1 MKRIFTIL
9 LLSMFM
15 AIGTGETFADRHDGH
30 GRDRKEQHYK
40 GRPGG
45 KDRNHGKDHH
55 DKKYKENKK
64 HDKHKDYRHDKR
76 GDYRHDK
83 RHARPAPR
91 HYAPAPP
98 RRHHTGRYAP
108 PPPPPPPRLGHMV
121 RYATR
126 GMQDVAVWQVS
137 HDTYIVKYR
146 HGNRYYTRYLYPYAE
161 RYGNPSV
168 ISVGWQPLS
177 PWTLIPP
184 IQLNINL

>member
-1 MKRIFTIL
+1 MKRIISIL
-9 LLSMFM
+9 LLSLFM
-15 AIGTGETFADRHDGH
+15 AIGTGEAFADRHDNH
-30 GRDRKEQHYK
+30 GRDRKEQRDK
-40 GRPGG
+40 GRRGGNDRHYG
-45 KDRNHGKDHH
+45 KDNHN
-55 DKKYKENKK
+55 KKYKDHKK
-64 HDKHKDYRHDKR
+64 YDRRDKDYRHGK
-76 GDYRHDK
+76 GHV
-83 RHARPAPR
+83 RPAPR
-91 HYAPAPP
+91 HYSPAPP

-126 GMQDVAVWQVS
+126 GMHDVAVWQVS
-137 HDTYIVKYR
+137 PDTYILKYR

-161 RYGNPSV
+161 RYGSPTV